1 MEYKFNITRGADTL
15 DYANGGWVILK
26 IVPAI
31 VPTINTTLTLFSS
44 TTSIPSTHTATMSGS
59 VTYSQF
65 VQSITGCPLVV
76 EKIGVYSLSS
86 DYSQVQQNINY
97 NLLEPDGR
105 SNTYIS
111 FPTVSQ
117 FQNQSAI
124 VDIDANQFVLNGL
137 NNITYTVLARQSVV
151 MLFKIKNLD
160 YEDYISMAKNIT
172 DKVVTNN
179 NNC

>member
-1 MEYKFNITRGADTL
+1 MEYKFDITRGTDTL
-15 DYANGGWVILK
+15 DYTNGGWVILK
-26 IVPAI
+26 IAPAI
-31 VPTINTTLTLFSS
+31 PPTSTTTLTLFSS
-44 TTSIPSTHTATMSGS
+44 TTSIPVTHAATMAGS

-65 VQSITGCPLVV
+65 VQSIIGCPLVV
-76 EKIGVYSLSS
+76 EKIGIYSLASN
-86 DYSQVQQNINY
+86 YNQVQQNINY

-111 FPTVSQ
+111 FPTISQ

-137 NNITYTVLARQSVV
+137 NNISYTVLENQTVV
-151 MLFKIKNLD
+151 LLFKIKNLD

-179 NNC
+179 NC